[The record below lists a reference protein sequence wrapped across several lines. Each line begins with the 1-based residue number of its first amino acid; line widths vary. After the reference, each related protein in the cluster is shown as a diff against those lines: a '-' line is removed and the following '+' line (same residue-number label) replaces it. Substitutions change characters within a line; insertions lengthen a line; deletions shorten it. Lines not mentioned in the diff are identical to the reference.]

1 MSEPSKS
8 EMFEQRFAVFEE
20 RMEARQSDF
29 RAEVARIGQAIAEF
43 KIDVLAQL
51 MASKQEAAKRD
62 AELAKRDAL
71 HRGEAAK
78 RDAEFKEEAA
88 KRDAD
93 LARRDAV
100 SREKA
105 AKRDAE
111 FKEEAAK
118 RDADLARRDADFRE
132 ELSRRDAASAKR
144 EISIVIW
151 MAGLVSVGVAV
162 IGLIVR
168 WPF

>member
-1 MSEPSKS
+1 MNEPPKL
-8 EMFEQRFAVFEE
+8 ETLAQRLAVLEG
-20 RMEARQSDF
+20 RMEAWQSDC
-29 RAEVARIGQAIAEF
+29 RADIARIGQTIAEF
-43 KIDVLAQL
+43 KIEVLAQL
-51 MASKQEAAKRD
+51 MALR
-62 AELAKRDAL
+62 
-71 HRGEAAK
+71 
-78 RDAEFKEEAA
+78 
-88 KRDAD
+88 
-93 LARRDAV
+93 
-100 SREKA
+100 
-105 AKRDAE
+105 
-111 FKEEAAK
+111 EEAAK